1 MSEDQIIKAPGLD
14 LSADTYTVDSSYE
27 EQFTYQLDFV
37 ASSDVWLEFN
47 PLGIPVWSYPK
58 TVIAEFPSA
67 LIPKQEVNLNFTSSQ
82 TTFPLTEALPAASLV
97 AVEAIDHRLLLVDG
111 PSQTVDMAPYFS
123 SQSSLIYEVSSSPG
137 GVVTESVS
145 GSRVTIAPLQVGNT
159 SVIVTAFDRNDE
171 HLYAIQTIPVLVY
184 TNRATIVRPPSSF
197 TAPETSNFSAQGLA
211 KGVSVIVQNTNELGI
226 NIRSNPWVSNN
237 NPDNRIG
244 KVHDGA
250 TGTITDGPESNGG
263 FTWWKIDWD
272 LENKVGWS
280 AEVVQGSQL
289 LFPRP
294 PDLEIRDFDVS
305 DDDVKPGEEFRLE
318 AEILNNGPGK
328 SEPTEIYFY
337 YQASD
342 EEDVRVAGKGKVEV
356 PSLRKDER
364 REVFLTVT
372 APMTPHTDYDY
383 GAILPPDI
391 PETYDAELVDPT
403 RQLRLNNIAEVVR
416 VEVSSAP
423 DLIVESI
430 SVRDGEV
437 TLTPG
442 EAFTLEAT
450 VRNQG
455 IGEPERNATLHYY
468 RSWDASISTRD
479 TEVGTDTVS
488 SGNLG
493 TSETEDE
500 SIRLT
505 APTEPGI
512 YYYGACVDLRY
523 ESDTDNNCSGS
534 VAITVRE
541 TRRSD
546 LVVSLLPLSDNTLA
560 PGASFTLQATVRNQ
574 GRGTARPTILRS
586 YRSANASISPNDT
599 EVGSVDV
606 SSLSADET
614 EIQAFTLNAPLA
626 ASTYYYGAS
635 IESVSNESNT
645 ANNYSTGVALRVEN
659 LAPVTV
665 DPIPAETLAVEDLF
679 VKVDLSLYFSDP
691 NSDVLTYAVESAA
704 PEIVKVDLSGVSSSI
719 LRMMP
724 LAAGDATITV
734 EVSDGEFTAT
744 QTIDV
749 SVTAPNVL
757 EEVWMPD
764 ANLRAA
770 VRAALGLAPGDV
782 LTQQVLQDLTE
793 LDASVAWDAP
803 TSVMISSLI
812 GLEHATQ
819 LTVLDLG
826 HNNII
831 DVSPLSGLRQLTVL
845 DLWANEV
852 VNISPLSE
860 LTQLASLYISY
871 NGFTDVSPLSA
882 LTQLTTLDLE
892 NNNIIDV
899 SALSGLTQLTE
910 LYLGWNNIIDVSGLS
925 SLTQLTNLDLTNNAI
940 IDVSALSGL
949 TQLTE
954 LTLYGN
960 EIIDVSPVSG
970 LTQLTSLDFWGND
983 IIDVSLL
990 SGLTQLTWLSLISNK
1005 VIDISPLSG
1014 LTQLTVLYLSG
1025 NEVVDV
1031 SALEGLINLEYLYLE
1046 ENPVVNFA
1054 PLRRLKSK
1062 NPDVEIDIDIGAVTP
1077 AVSEETW
1084 MPDPNLRAKVREALG
1099 LVPNDVLTQ
1108 QAMQGLTILR
1118 YWGYI
1123 NNNKKIADLTGLESA
1138 TNLTELGLS
1147 GNQIVDA
1154 TPLANLKD
1162 LTILY
1167 LSGNQIV
1174 DTIPLANLKNLTRL
1188 DLDDNQIVDA
1198 IPLANLK
1205 NLTRLDL
1212 DDNQIVDAIPLAN
1225 LKNLTD
1231 LYLSGNQIVDATPL
1245 ANLKDLTW
1253 LDLDDNQIVDITPLT
1268 NLKNLTRLDLQS
1280 NQIVDITPLTN
1291 LKDLTALALGGN
1303 QIVDITPLANLK
1315 NLTELGLHSNQVVD
1329 ATPLTNLK
1337 DLTWLFLV
1345 GNPIADL
1352 APLRRLKAENPNI
1365 RIDID
1370 IGAVTPAVSEE
1381 IWMPDANLRE
1391 AVREALRLAPGD
1403 VLTQQAMQRLTKL
1416 DASLPADAPASVKV
1430 SDLTGLEHATQ
1441 LTYLDLYYNEVVDIS
1456 ALSGLT
1462 QLTALSLWAND
1473 IVDISALSGLTQL
1486 TSLRLGGNGLSDISV
1501 LSGLT
1506 QLTLLSLWRNDI
1518 VDISVLS
1525 GLTQLTWLYLWG
1537 NEIVDVSP
1545 LSGLTQLTE
1554 LYLSG
1559 NEIVDVS
1566 PLAGLTQLTELD
1578 LGDNEIVDVSP
1589 LSGLTQLTWLD
1600 LIDNEVVDISV
1611 LSGLTQLTELFLGD
1625 NEIVDISALSGLTQL
1640 TWLDLIDN
1648 EVVDVSPL
1656 EGLINLEELFLEGN
1670 PISDFAPLRRL
1681 KAKNPDMEIDIDI
1694 SIETP
1699 VISGGT
1705 AALHVYWTL
1714 FGHGE
1719 IQRSNLDGT
1728 SVRTLFTKLGYPV
1741 SIAVDVAGGK
1751 IYWAIND
1758 FGNGDGNKIQ
1768 RANLDGTNIQ
1778 DIVTNEL
1785 LGQTYIALDVAG
1797 GKIYW
1802 TNDNYSGDG
1811 DGDKIQCANLDGTN
1825 VQDIVTEE
1833 LSYLNGIALDVT
1845 RKKIYWTQLYKIQR
1859 SNLDGTNVQDIF
1871 ANSGGYNLFGIALD
1885 VAGGKVY
1892 WGNPSKSKI
1901 QRANL
1906 DGSNVQDFITG
1917 VEPRSIALDVAGG
1930 KVYWINPSKSKIQR
1944 ANLDGSN
1951 VEDIVTGVGDISD
1964 IALGIFSQNPPP
1976 VVPVV
1981 REDVNRDGVIDL
1993 QDTAVVRAN
2002 LGQTGQNDADVN
2014 DDNVVDVDDLVLVLA
2029 AIENAAAAPT
2039 THTQIQQLFTTKEVQ
2054 QWLTEAQ
2061 LSEETSPAYLRGI
2074 TMLEQILAL
2083 LIPQETVL
2091 LANYP
2096 NPFNPETWIPYQL
2109 AKPADVTLSIYSVD
2123 GRLVRRLALGYQSA
2137 GVYRSRNRAAHWDGR
2152 NGVGEKVASG
2162 LYFYT
2167 FTADDFTATRKMIIR
2182 K

>member
-1 MSEDQIIKAPGLD
+1 M
-14 LSADTYTVDSSYE
+14 
-27 EQFTYQLDFV
+27 
-37 ASSDVWLEFN
+37 
-47 PLGIPVWSYPK
+47 
-58 TVIAEFPSA
+58 
-67 LIPKQEVNLNFTSSQ
+67 
-82 TTFPLTEALPAASLV
+82 
-97 AVEAIDHRLLLVDG
+97 
-111 PSQTVDMAPYFS
+111 
-123 SQSSLIYEVSSSPG
+123 
-137 GVVTESVS
+137 
-145 GSRVTIAPLQVGNT
+145 
-159 SVIVTAFDRNDE
+159 
-171 HLYAIQTIPVLVY
+171 
-184 TNRATIVRPPSSF
+184 
-197 TAPETSNFSAQGLA
+197 
-211 KGVSVIVQNTNELGI
+211 
-226 NIRSNPWVSNN
+226 
-237 NPDNRIG
+237 
-244 KVHDGA
+244 
-250 TGTITDGPESNGG
+250 
-263 FTWWKIDWD
+263 
-272 LENKVGWS
+272 
-280 AEVVQGSQL
+280 
-289 LFPRP
+289 
-294 PDLEIRDFDVS
+294 
-305 DDDVKPGEEFRLE
+305 E

-337 YQASD
+337 YQVSD

-356 PSLRKDER
+356 PSLPKGEP

-403 RQLRLNNIAEVVR
+403 RLIRLNNIAGAVR
-416 VEVSSAP
+416 VEVSSDP

-442 EAFTLEAT
+442 AAFTLEAT
-450 VRNQG
+450 LRNQG

-468 RSWDASISTRD
+468 RSSGASISTRD

-488 SGNLG
+488 SGNLD
-493 TSETEDE
+493 TNETEDE

-574 GRGTARPTILRS
+574 GIGTARPTTLRS
-586 YRSANASISPNDT
+586 YQSSNASISPNDT

-659 LAPVTV
+659 LAPMIV
-665 DPIPAETLAVEDLF
+665 DPMPAETLAVEDLF

-704 PEIVKVDLSGVSSSI
+704 PEIVKVDMSGVSSSI

-782 LTQQVLQDLTE
+782 LTQQALAKLTSVNFDNSDIKDLT
-793 LDASVAWDAP
+793 
-803 TSVMISSLI
+803 

-819 LTVLDLG
+819 LTALY
-826 HNNII
+826 
-831 DVSPLSGLRQLTVL
+831 LSS
-845 DLWANEV
+845 NEV
-852 VNISPLSE
+852 VDISP
-860 LTQLASLYISY
+860 
-871 NGFTDVSPLSA
+871 
-882 LTQLTTLDLE
+882 
-892 NNNIIDV
+892 
-899 SALSGLTQLTE
+899 LSGLTQLTR
-910 LYLGWNNIIDVSGLS
+910 LDLSGNSVSDVS
-925 SLTQLTNLDLTNNAI
+925 
-940 IDVSALSGL
+940 VLSGL
-949 TQLTE
+949 TQLTG
-954 LTLYGN
+954 LY
-960 EIIDVSPVSG
+960 
-970 LTQLTSLDFWGND
+970 LRWND
-983 IIDVSLL
+983 IVDISPL
-990 SGLTQLTWLSLISNK
+990 SGLTQLTRLDLVSNGLS
-1005 VIDISPLSG
+1005 DISVLSG
-1014 LTQLTVLYLSG
+1014 LTQLTVLYLSD
-1025 NEVVDV
+1025 NEVVDISPLSGLTQLTGLSLGSNQISDVSPLEGLVNLEVLSLKENPILDFAPLRRLKAKNPDVDIDIDISVEVPSISEEIWMPDANLRAVVRAALGLAPDDVLTKRTMQRLTRLDASVWQAAASEKISDLTGLEHAEQLTELDLAENEIVNLSPLIGLTQLTELDLSDNQVVDISSLSGLTQLTTLSLFNNEVVDIRTLSNLTQLTTLHLGFNDIVEISPLAGLTQLTQLILDNHNHNIVDISPLSDLTELTFLSLNWNEVVDISPLSGLTELTFLGLLENEIEDV
-1031 SALEGLINLEYLYLE
+1031 SALEGLINLENLSLE
-1046 ENPVVNFA
+1046 GNPISDFA
-1054 PLRRLKSK
+1054 PLRRLKAK
-1062 NPDVEIDIDIGAVTP
+1062 NPDVAIDIDISVVATV
-1077 AVSEETW
+1077 VSEET
-1084 MPDPNLRAKVREALG
+1084 
-1099 LVPNDVLTQ
+1099 
-1108 QAMQGLTILR
+1108 
-1118 YWGYI
+1118 
-1123 NNNKKIADLTGLESA
+1123 
-1138 TNLTELGLS
+1138 
-1147 GNQIVDA
+1147 
-1154 TPLANLKD
+1154 
-1162 LTILY
+1162 
-1167 LSGNQIV
+1167 
-1174 DTIPLANLKNLTRL
+1174 
-1188 DLDDNQIVDA
+1188 
-1198 IPLANLK
+1198 
-1205 NLTRLDL
+1205 
-1212 DDNQIVDAIPLAN
+1212 
-1225 LKNLTD
+1225 
-1231 LYLSGNQIVDATPL
+1231 
-1245 ANLKDLTW
+1245 
-1253 LDLDDNQIVDITPLT
+1253 
-1268 NLKNLTRLDLQS
+1268 
-1280 NQIVDITPLTN
+1280 
-1291 LKDLTALALGGN
+1291 
-1303 QIVDITPLANLK
+1303 
-1315 NLTELGLHSNQVVD
+1315 
-1329 ATPLTNLK
+1329 
-1337 DLTWLFLV
+1337 
-1345 GNPIADL
+1345 
-1352 APLRRLKAENPNI
+1352 
-1365 RIDID
+1365 
-1370 IGAVTPAVSEE
+1370 
-1381 IWMPDANLRE
+1381 WMPDANLRE
-1391 AVREALRLAPGD
+1391 AVREALDLVPGD
-1403 VLTQQAMQRLTKL
+1403 VLTKEAMQGLTKL
-1416 DASLPADAPASVKV
+1416 DASLPWDAPASVKV

-1441 LTYLDLYYNEVVDIS
+1441 LTSLGLGSNEVV
-1456 ALSGLT
+1456 
-1462 QLTALSLWAND
+1462 
-1473 IVDISALSGLTQL
+1473 
-1486 TSLRLGGNGLSDISV
+1486 DISV

-1506 QLTLLSLWRNDI
+1506 QLTRLDLGSNEVVDISVLSGLTQLTSLDLGGNEVVDISVLSGLTQLTVLELSGNDI

-1525 GLTQLTWLYLWG
+1525 GLTQLTWL
-1537 NEIVDVSP
+1537 D
-1545 LSGLTQLTE
+1545 
-1554 LYLSG
+1554 LSG
-1559 NEIVDVS
+1559 N
-1566 PLAGLTQLTELD
+1566 GL
-1578 LGDNEIVDVSP
+1578 S
-1589 LSGLTQLTWLD
+1589 
-1600 LIDNEVVDISV
+1600 DISV
-1611 LSGLTQLTELFLGD
+1611 LSGLTQLTQLGLGINEVVDVSVLSGLTQLTLLDLNYNEVVDVSSLSGLTQLTRLFLNG
-1625 NEIVDISALSGLTQL
+1625 NEIVDVSALSGLTQL
-1640 TWLDLIDN
+1640 TWLYLISNDIVDISPLSALTRLTWLSLGSN
-1648 EVVDVSPL
+1648 QISDVSAL
-1656 EGLINLEELFLEGN
+1656 EGLINLEDLYLKEN
-1670 PISDFAPLRRL
+1670 PVADLAPLRRL
-1681 KAKNPDMEIDIDI
+1681 KSKNPDMEIDIDI

-1751 IYWAIND
+1751 IYWAISD
-1758 FGNGDGNKIQ
+1758 FGNRDGNKIQ

-1917 VEPRSIALDVAGG
+1917 VEPGSIALDVAGG

-1964 IALGIFSQNPPP
+1964 IALGIFSQNPSP

-1993 QDTAVVRAN
+1993 QDTSVVRAN

-2109 AKPADVTLSIYSVD
+2109 SKPAEVTMSIYSVD
-2123 GRLVRRLALGYQSA
+2123 GKLVRTLALGYQSA
-2137 GVYRSRNRAAHWDGR
+2137 GVYQSKSRAAHWDGR

-2167 FTADDFTATRKMIIR
+2167 FTAGSFTATRKMLIR

>member
-1 MSEDQIIKAPGLD
+1 MGTNFKKVTYSVAMLFLSLVCHSVGYSQQVSKTVNYTAAFQPFGEGIRKTFALPSEVDPENHFQVGFMFDLKPEEITANITATLIFDQGNETLQIRGKDGELQSQGGINLQAFVKVACELPPIPFATTEPVFVEVEIPFSISNFLNAKIHEELPSIGLPPINALDGWDTSQSFNSLLFNGTPVELRGGIRELVRAELQATDIVEAIIGAVTTSVGVPLPRIALKVLGKAFEIALGNAAISYNLGFLSTLTLTGQSITVNGEQLMSEDQIIKAPGLD

-123 SQSSLIYEVSSSPG
+123 SQSSLIYEVSSSPS

-318 AEILNNGPGK
+318 AEIRNNGPGK

-560 PGASFTLQATVRNQ
+560 PGASFTLQATVQNQ
-574 GRGTARPTILRS
+574 GIGTARPTILRS

-764 ANLRAA
+764 ANLRAV
-770 VRAALGLAPGDV
+770 VRAALGLAEGDV
-782 LTQQVLQDLTE
+782 LTQEVLQDLTE
-793 LDASVAWDAP
+793 LDASVALDAP

-940 IDVSALSGL
+940 IDVSGLSSLTQLTELGLYGNDIIDVSALSGL

-954 LTLYGN
+954 LDL
-960 EIIDVSPVSG
+960 
-970 LTQLTSLDFWGND
+970 WGND
-983 IIDVSLL
+983 IIDVSPL

-1031 SALEGLINLEYLYLE
+1031 SALEGLINLEELFLE
-1046 ENPVVNFA
+1046 GNPISDFA
-1054 PLRRLKSK
+1054 PLRRLKAK
-1062 NPDVEIDIDIGAVTP
+1062 NPDVDIDIDISVVATV
-1077 AVSEETW
+1077 VSEETW
-1084 MPDPNLRAKVREALG
+1084 MPDANLRAVVRAALG
-1099 LVPNDVLTQ
+1099 LAEGDVLTQ
-1108 QAMQGLTILR
+1108 EVIAELTSLSP
-1118 YWGYI
+1118 I
-1123 NNNKKIADLTGLESA
+1123 NSSIKDLTGLEYA
-1138 TNLTELGLS
+1138 T
-1147 GNQIVDA
+1147 Q
-1154 TPLANLKD
+1154 
-1162 LTILY
+1162 
-1167 LSGNQIV
+1167 
-1174 DTIPLANLKNLTRL
+1174 
-1188 DLDDNQIVDA
+1188 
-1198 IPLANLK
+1198 
-1205 NLTRLDL
+1205 
-1212 DDNQIVDAIPLAN
+1212 
-1225 LKNLTD
+1225 
-1231 LYLSGNQIVDATPL
+1231 
-1245 ANLKDLTW
+1245 LTW
-1253 LDLDDNQIVDITPLT
+1253 LDLRGNRIVDVGPLSSLTQLTKLVLWANDIVDVSALSSLTQLTKLDLEANKVSDVSPLSGLTQLTWLDITSNKVSDVSPLSGLT
-1268 NLKNLTRLDLQS
+1268 QLTQLNLGSNEVSDVSALSDLTQLTRLYLWS
-1280 NQIVDITPLTN
+1280 NQISDVSAFEGLIN
-1291 LKDLTALALGGN
+1291 LEHLSL
-1303 QIVDITPLANLK
+1303 
-1315 NLTELGLHSNQVVD
+1315 E
-1329 ATPLTNLK
+1329 
-1337 DLTWLFLV
+1337 

-1352 APLRRLKAENPNI
+1352 APLRRLKSKNPGVY
-1365 RIDID
+1365 IDID
-1370 IGAVTPAVSEE
+1370 ISVVATVVSEE
-1381 IWMPDANLRE
+1381 TWMPDANLRE
-1391 AVREALRLAPGD
+1391 AVRAALSLAPGD
-1403 VLTQQAMQRLTKL
+1403 VLTQQAMQDLTELDASLPLGGPASVEIGNLTGLEHATQLTSLDLGDNDIIDVSVLSGLTQLTELYLGGNDIIDISVLSGLTQLTSLDLWGNDIIDVSVLSGLTQLTWLSLNGNFAVSDVSPLSSLTQLTELYLMNTKIVDISPLSRLTQLTTLNFRFCDVSDVSPLSSLTQLTELDLTHNEVSDVSPLSGLTQLTWLSLEGNKVIDISPLSGLTQLTWLSLYRNKVIDISPLSGLTQLTWLSLSYNEVVDVSALEGLINLERLYLEGNPVTDSLAQLRRLQSKNPDLGIVVTRRTYTVTVVSEETWMPDANLRAKVREALGLEPGDVLTKEWMQRLTKL

-1430 SDLTGLEHATQ
+1430 SDLTGIEHA
-1441 LTYLDLYYNEVVDIS
+1441 
-1456 ALSGLT
+1456 
-1462 QLTALSLWAND
+1462 
-1473 IVDISALSGLTQL
+1473 
-1486 TSLRLGGNGLSDISV
+1486 
-1501 LSGLT
+1501 
-1506 QLTLLSLWRNDI
+1506 
-1518 VDISVLS
+1518 
-1525 GLTQLTWLYLWG
+1525 
-1537 NEIVDVSP
+1537 
-1545 LSGLTQLTE
+1545 
-1554 LYLSG
+1554 
-1559 NEIVDVS
+1559 
-1566 PLAGLTQLTELD
+1566 TQLTELD
-1578 LGDNEIVDVSP
+1578 LNWNDIVDISI

-1600 LIDNEVVDISV
+1600 LGGNDLVDISV
-1611 LSGLTQLTELFLGD
+1611 LSGLTQLTELY
-1625 NEIVDISALSGLTQL
+1625 LSG
-1640 TWLDLIDN
+1640 
-1648 EVVDVSPL
+1648 
-1656 EGLINLEELFLEGN
+1656 
-1670 PISDFAPLRRL
+1670 
-1681 KAKNPDMEIDIDI
+1681 
-1694 SIETP
+1694 
-1699 VISGGT
+1699 
-1705 AALHVYWTL
+1705 
-1714 FGHGE
+1714 
-1719 IQRSNLDGT
+1719 
-1728 SVRTLFTKLGYPV
+1728 
-1741 SIAVDVAGGK
+1741 
-1751 IYWAIND
+1751 
-1758 FGNGDGNKIQ
+1758 
-1768 RANLDGTNIQ
+1768 
-1778 DIVTNEL
+1778 
-1785 LGQTYIALDVAG
+1785 
-1797 GKIYW
+1797 
-1802 TNDNYSGDG
+1802 
-1811 DGDKIQCANLDGTN
+1811 
-1825 VQDIVTEE
+1825 
-1833 LSYLNGIALDVT
+1833 
-1845 RKKIYWTQLYKIQR
+1845 
-1859 SNLDGTNVQDIF
+1859 
-1871 ANSGGYNLFGIALD
+1871 
-1885 VAGGKVY
+1885 
-1892 WGNPSKSKI
+1892 
-1901 QRANL
+1901 
-1906 DGSNVQDFITG
+1906 
-1917 VEPRSIALDVAGG
+1917 
-1930 KVYWINPSKSKIQR
+1930 
-1944 ANLDGSN
+1944 
-1951 VEDIVTGVGDISD
+1951 
-1964 IALGIFSQNPPP
+1964 
-1976 VVPVV
+1976 
-1981 REDVNRDGVIDL
+1981 
-1993 QDTAVVRAN
+1993 
-2002 LGQTGQNDADVN
+2002 
-2014 DDNVVDVDDLVLVLA
+2014 
-2029 AIENAAAAPT
+2029 
-2039 THTQIQQLFTTKEVQ
+2039 
-2054 QWLTEAQ
+2054 
-2061 LSEETSPAYLRGI
+2061 
-2074 TMLEQILAL
+2074 
-2083 LIPQETVL
+2083 
-2091 LANYP
+2091 
-2096 NPFNPETWIPYQL
+2096 
-2109 AKPADVTLSIYSVD
+2109 
-2123 GRLVRRLALGYQSA
+2123 
-2137 GVYRSRNRAAHWDGR
+2137 
-2152 NGVGEKVASG
+2152 
-2162 LYFYT
+2162 
-2167 FTADDFTATRKMIIR
+2167 
-2182 K
+2182 

>member
-1 MSEDQIIKAPGLD
+1 MGTNFKKVTYSVAMLFLSLVCHSVGYSQQVSKTVNYTAAFQPFGEGIRKPFALPSEVDPENHFQVGFIFELKPEEITANITATLIFDQGNGTLQIRGEDGELQSQGGINLQAFVKIACELPPIPFATTEPVFVEVEIPFSISNFLNAKIHEELPSIGLPPINALDGWDTSQSFNSLLFNGTPVELRGGIRELVRAELQATDIVEAIIGAVTTSVGVPLPRIALKVLGKAFEIALGNAAISYNLGFLSTLTLTGQSITVNGEQLMSEDQIIKAPGLD

-123 SQSSLIYEVSSSPG
+123 SQSSLIYEVSSSPS

-244 KVHDGA
+244 NVHDGA

-318 AEILNNGPGK
+318 AEIRNNGPGK

-560 PGASFTLQATVRNQ
+560 PGASFTLQATVQNQ
-574 GRGTARPTILRS
+574 GIGTARPTILRS

-665 DPIPAETLAVEDLF
+665 DPMPAETLAVEDLF

-782 LTQQVLQDLTE
+782 LTQQAMQGLTKLDASLPWNAPASVKVSDLTGIEHATQLTYLDLDYNYLDLDYNKVSNMSVLSSLTQLTELSLSGNEIVDISVLSGLTQLTWLDLGGNDIVDISPLVGLTQLTSLELQDNQISDVSALEGLINLEELFLEGNPVTDLAPLRRLKSKNPDVDIDIDISVVATVVSDNSWMPDPNLRALVREALNLAPGDVLTKEVIAELTSLSPINSSIKDLTGLEYATQLTWLDLRGNRIVDVGPLSSLTQLTKLVLWANDIVDVSALSSLTQLTKLDLEANKVSDVSPLSGLTQLTWLDITSNKVSDVSPLSGLTQLTQLNLGSNEVSDVSALSDLTQLTRLYLWSNQISDVSAFEGLINLEHLSLEGNPIADLAPLRRLKSKNPGVYIDIDISVVAAVVSEETWMPDANLRAKVREALGLAPGDVLTQQAMQDLTE
-793 LDASVAWDAP
+793 LDASLPRGGPA
-803 TSVMISSLI
+803 SVEISNLT

-819 LTVLDLG
+819 LTELSLG
-826 HNNII
+826 GNDII
-831 DVSPLSGLRQLTVL
+831 DISVL
-845 DLWANEV
+845 
-852 VNISPLSE
+852 
-860 LTQLASLYISY
+860 
-871 NGFTDVSPLSA
+871 
-882 LTQLTTLDLE
+882 
-892 NNNIIDV
+892 
-899 SALSGLTQLTE
+899 
-910 LYLGWNNIIDVSGLS
+910 
-925 SLTQLTNLDLTNNAI
+925 
-940 IDVSALSGL
+940 
-949 TQLTE
+949 
-954 LTLYGN
+954 
-960 EIIDVSPVSG
+960 SG
-970 LTQLTSLDFWGND
+970 LTQLTSLDLWGND
-983 IIDVSLL
+983 IIDVSVL
-990 SGLTQLTWLSLISNK
+990 SGLTQLTWLSLNGNFAVSDVSPLSSLTQLTELYLMNTKIVDISPLSGLTRLTVLYLSSNEVVDISPLSGLTQLTRLDLSGNSVSDVSVLSGLTQLAGLYLRWNDIVDISPLSGLTQLTRLDLVSNGLSDISVLSGLTQLTWLSLNGNFAVSDVSPLSSLTQLTELYLMNTKIVDISPLSRLTQLTTLNFRFCEVSDVSPLSGLTQLTELDLTHNEVSDVSPLSGLTQLTWLSLYGNDIVDISALSGLTQLTWLSLSYNK

-1014 LTQLTVLYLSG
+1014 LTQLTVLFLSG
-1025 NEVVDV
+1025 NE
-1031 SALEGLINLEYLYLE
+1031 
-1046 ENPVVNFA
+1046 
-1054 PLRRLKSK
+1054 
-1062 NPDVEIDIDIGAVTP
+1062 
-1077 AVSEETW
+1077 
-1084 MPDPNLRAKVREALG
+1084 
-1099 LVPNDVLTQ
+1099 
-1108 QAMQGLTILR
+1108 
-1118 YWGYI
+1118 
-1123 NNNKKIADLTGLESA
+1123 
-1138 TNLTELGLS
+1138 
-1147 GNQIVDA
+1147 
-1154 TPLANLKD
+1154 
-1162 LTILY
+1162 
-1167 LSGNQIV
+1167 
-1174 DTIPLANLKNLTRL
+1174 
-1188 DLDDNQIVDA
+1188 
-1198 IPLANLK
+1198 
-1205 NLTRLDL
+1205 
-1212 DDNQIVDAIPLAN
+1212 
-1225 LKNLTD
+1225 
-1231 LYLSGNQIVDATPL
+1231 
-1245 ANLKDLTW
+1245 
-1253 LDLDDNQIVDITPLT
+1253 
-1268 NLKNLTRLDLQS
+1268 
-1280 NQIVDITPLTN
+1280 
-1291 LKDLTALALGGN
+1291 
-1303 QIVDITPLANLK
+1303 
-1315 NLTELGLHSNQVVD
+1315 
-1329 ATPLTNLK
+1329 
-1337 DLTWLFLV
+1337 
-1345 GNPIADL
+1345 
-1352 APLRRLKAENPNI
+1352 
-1365 RIDID
+1365 
-1370 IGAVTPAVSEE
+1370 
-1381 IWMPDANLRE
+1381 
-1391 AVREALRLAPGD
+1391 
-1403 VLTQQAMQRLTKL
+1403 
-1416 DASLPADAPASVKV
+1416 
-1430 SDLTGLEHATQ
+1430 
-1441 LTYLDLYYNEVVDIS
+1441 
-1456 ALSGLT
+1456 
-1462 QLTALSLWAND
+1462 
-1473 IVDISALSGLTQL
+1473 
-1486 TSLRLGGNGLSDISV
+1486 
-1501 LSGLT
+1501 
-1506 QLTLLSLWRNDI
+1506 I

-1525 GLTQLTWLYLWG
+1525 GLTQLTGLFLRN
-1537 NEIVDVSP
+1537 NEI
-1545 LSGLTQLTE
+1545 
-1554 LYLSG
+1554 
-1559 NEIVDVS
+1559 
-1566 PLAGLTQLTELD
+1566 
-1578 LGDNEIVDVSP
+1578 
-1589 LSGLTQLTWLD
+1589 
-1600 LIDNEVVDISV
+1600 VDISV
-1611 LSGLTQLTELFLGD
+1611 LSGLTQLTSLYL
-1625 NEIVDISALSGLTQL
+1625 N
-1640 TWLDLIDN
+1640 DN

-1656 EGLINLEELFLEGN
+1656 SGLPQLTWLSLSSNQISDVSALEGLINLGWLSLKGN
-1670 PISDFAPLRRL
+1670 PIADLAPLHRL
-1681 KAKNPDMEIDIDI
+1681 KAKNPDVYIDIDI
-1694 SIETP
+1694 
-1699 VISGGT
+1699 G
-1705 AALHVYWTL
+1705 
-1714 FGHGE
+1714 
-1719 IQRSNLDGT
+1719 
-1728 SVRTLFTKLGYPV
+1728 
-1741 SIAVDVAGGK
+1741 AV
-1751 IYWAIND
+1751 
-1758 FGNGDGNKIQ
+1758 
-1768 RANLDGTNIQ
+1768 
-1778 DIVTNEL
+1778 
-1785 LGQTYIALDVAG
+1785 
-1797 GKIYW
+1797 
-1802 TNDNYSGDG
+1802 
-1811 DGDKIQCANLDGTN
+1811 
-1825 VQDIVTEE
+1825 
-1833 LSYLNGIALDVT
+1833 
-1845 RKKIYWTQLYKIQR
+1845 
-1859 SNLDGTNVQDIF
+1859 
-1871 ANSGGYNLFGIALD
+1871 
-1885 VAGGKVY
+1885 
-1892 WGNPSKSKI
+1892 
-1901 QRANL
+1901 
-1906 DGSNVQDFITG
+1906 
-1917 VEPRSIALDVAGG
+1917 
-1930 KVYWINPSKSKIQR
+1930 
-1944 ANLDGSN
+1944 
-1951 VEDIVTGVGDISD
+1951 
-1964 IALGIFSQNPPP
+1964 
-1976 VVPVV
+1976 
-1981 REDVNRDGVIDL
+1981 
-1993 QDTAVVRAN
+1993 
-2002 LGQTGQNDADVN
+2002 
-2014 DDNVVDVDDLVLVLA
+2014 
-2029 AIENAAAAPT
+2029 AAAP
-2039 THTQIQQLFTTKEVQ
+2039 
-2054 QWLTEAQ
+2054 AAPM
-2061 LSEETSPAYLRGI
+2061 LSVET
-2074 TMLEQILAL
+2074 L
-2083 LIPQETVL
+2083 LLP
-2091 LANYP
+2091 NYP

-2123 GRLVRRLALGYQSA
+2123 GRLVRRLALGHQPA
-2137 GVYRSRNRAAHWDGR
+2137 GVYQSKSRAAHWDGR

-2167 FTADDFTATRKMIIR
+2167 FTAGDFTATRKMIIR